1 MGINEA
7 IEKYIDALKTD
18 GKSAT
23 TVKGYAHDLKLFGA
37 WLDDI
42 SSKGGI
48 PGAGVSAVA
57 KNTLEKYAQFL
68 KTSGAA
74 PATANRRIIAV
85 RKFFEYLAKE
95 GVIETNPAADL
106 KTKPVQRQ
114 NTVKWLDRNEVG
126 RVLYAC
132 ETQPHAGLLK
142 KTRDKALI
150 MVLVNCGL
158 RVSELCDL
166 QLDDLDY
173 NASLLTVRDG
183 KGAKYRKVP
192 FGKSTQ
198 AAVKTYLD
206 MRESQSS
213 YVFVTERGDQTTPRA
228 VQHVVKKLSEISGVD
243 FTVHSLR
250 HTYGKN
256 IADETGGRLEV
267 VAQLLGHA
275 TIETTRIYVTPSMKE
290 LTKAAEA
297 VEFE

>member
-1 MGINEA
+1 M
-7 IEKYIDALKTD
+7 
-18 GKSAT
+18 
-23 TVKGYAHDLKLFGA
+23 
-37 WLDDI
+37 
-42 SSKGGI
+42 
-48 PGAGVSAVA
+48 
-57 KNTLEKYAQFL
+57 
-68 KTSGAA
+68 
-74 PATANRRIIAV
+74 
-85 RKFFEYLAKE
+85 
-95 GVIETNPAADL
+95 
-106 KTKPVQRQ
+106 
-114 NTVKWLDRNEVG
+114 
-126 RVLYAC
+126 
-132 ETQPHAGLLK
+132 
-142 KTRDKALI
+142 
-150 MVLVNCGL
+150 
-158 RVSELCDL
+158 
-166 QLDDLDY
+166 DY

-267 VAQLLGHA
+267 VAQPLGHA

-290 LTKAAEA
+290 LTKVMEA